1 MFDTLTLL
9 YCAFYVTWHVG
20 SWKTSFYY
28 RGKSFRWV
36 PRRYLIGS
44 NQVRQQHAP
53 TFHPLLFP
61 LLPSQRGIFFKLPCS
76 LIYIPIES
84 CHTTYADDCLMLV
97 TIYVADKVALVKNNF
112 LFLGK
117 ILSKVLYA
125 ATIDVSVSFAGIYPE
140 IFNFI
145 YLYWRNA
152 EIILLKFRRC
162 TTPRTLTV
170 SCCSSHFK
178 IFSFLFLLNAEKS
191 SFQWFWCHF
200 YTSFC
205 QRMA

>member
-1 MFDTLTLL
+1 MPLGYLT
-9 YCAFYVTWHVG
+9 
-20 SWKTSFYY
+20 
-28 RGKSFRWV
+28 
-36 PRRYLIGS
+36 GS

-61 LLPSQRGIFFKLPCS
+61 SLPSQRGIFFKLPCS

-145 YLYWRNA
+145 YL
-152 EIILLKFRRC
+152 
-162 TTPRTLTV
+162 
-170 SCCSSHFK
+170 
-178 IFSFLFLLNAEKS
+178 
-191 SFQWFWCHF
+191 
-200 YTSFC
+200 
-205 QRMA
+205 